1 MTSKDKNI
9 ALAGDS
15 IFDNDGYV
23 PNGPGVIE
31 QLRTSMPKDWSAVK
45 IAVDGDCIRHVYS
58 RVENFPSYIT
68 DLVLSIGG
76 NDALG
81 YSSILNGAKSLNDIP
96 SLVATP
102 AAEFRANYQ
111 TLLDH
116 LLSLKTK
123 LHVCTIYTAVPFE
136 NLLWRQFVPPA
147 LNIFNAI
154 IKEEAISRNIGV
166 IEIDKICTEE
176 EDYSKISPI
185 EPSAIGGQKIVNAII
200 DHLKR
205 QS

>member
-1 MTSKDKNI
+1 MTNEVKHI
-9 ALAGDS
+9 AMAGDS

-31 QLRTSMPKDWSAVK
+31 QLRASMPEDWSAIK

-58 RVENFPSYIT
+58 RVEDFPSYIT

-81 YSSILNGAKSLNDIP
+81 YSSILNDAKSLSDIP
-96 SLVATP
+96 SLVSAP
-102 AAEFRANYQ
+102 ASEFRANYQ

-116 LLSLKTK
+116 LLCLETN

-136 NLLWRQFVPPA
+136 DALWRQFVPPA
-147 LNIFNAI
+147 LDVFNTI
-154 IKEEAISRNIGV
+154 IKEEATARNVGV

-176 EDYSKISPI
+176 EDYSKVSPI

-200 DHLKR
+200 EHLKA
-205 QS
+205 